1 MSEWATL
8 LSRAPRHVLVPVL
21 ERCGAEIR
29 RGVLGGAG
37 APDPRIVD
45 AVIAHGSPASR
56 HLLAENPAVG
66 PPTLRRLAD
75 RADGRL
81 AWRLAV
87 HPRIDRDL
95 MLRVMAIADPGRAM
109 LDSSPYDRT
118 AAERYALIESADP
131 ECIVHGLHGLVVRGC
146 PPVARAVARSV
157 ALRAAHNLLGALG
170 PKAGR
175 ALFTRHGPLMEDADR
190 DVVARAFAHRDGM
203 AILDRLSVFRTRR
216 QVLVRRLHHLDV
228 GLPDGH
234 YYYSAYTIHPSEMHL
249 LLLSPRAALEWD
261 EVRRADE
268 VRPWGPVGALTLA
281 DQPGCPDELR
291 SRAEAVRFDVRT
303 TGTPDA
309 DRALGPWWHRIPPGA
324 RVTPRGSVPAARP
337 RPRAL
342 HSPGPATSDAYDRTL
357 RALTDEFLADHVD
370 AWVVAL
376 RMLPEFQGS
385 MAELLETAGR
395 SAGAPA
401 PRTGRSQA

>member
-8 LSRAPRHVLVPVL
+8 LSRAPRRVMVPVL

-29 RGVLGGAG
+29 RGVLGGA
-37 APDPRIVD
+37 ATPDPRVVD

-56 HLLAENPAVG
+56 HLLAENPAVA
-66 PPTLRRLAD
+66 PRTLRRLAD
-75 RADGRL
+75 HADGPL

-95 MLRVMAIADPGRAM
+95 MVRVMAIADPGRAV

-118 AAERYALIESADP
+118 VAERYALVESVNP
-131 ECIVHGLHGLVVRGC
+131 EHIVHGLRGLIVRGC
-146 PPVARAVARSV
+146 PPTARSV
-157 ALRAAHNLLGALG
+157 AFRAAHNLLGALG

-175 ALFTRHGPLMEDADR
+175 ALFTRHGPLMDDADR
-190 DVVARAFAHRDGM
+190 DVVTRAFAHRDGP
-203 AILDRLSVFRTRR
+203 AILDRLSVFKARR
-216 QVLVRRLHHLDV
+216 QILVRRLHNLDV

-234 YYYSAYTIHPSEMHL
+234 YYYAAYIHPSEMHL
-249 LLLSPRAALEWD
+249 LLLSPRATLEWD
-261 EVRRADE
+261 EVLRADE
-268 VRPWGPVGALTLA
+268 ARPWGPVGALTLA

-309 DRALGPWWHRIPPGA
+309 DRAIGPWWHRVPPGA
-324 RVTPRGSVPAARP
+324 RVTPRGSVPAAPP
-337 RPRAL
+337 RSQAL
-342 HSPGPATSDAYDRTL
+342 HSLGPATSDAYDRTL

-385 MAELLETAGR
+385 MIELLETAGR
-395 SAGAPA
+395 SAGGPVS
-401 PRTGRSQA
+401 RTRRSQA